1 MKIQNKITPFFWF
14 EKDAKDIIKYYKNI
28 FKDFKIIKRNK
39 FSGSP
44 SGNVEIVEVE
54 MVGFKMIWMITVG
67 PFRFNEAISLTINCK
82 GQKEV
87 DYYWSALT
95 KNGGKEVECG
105 WCKDK
110 YGLCWQVI
118 PEELGEVTTQ
128 KDKVKAKY
136 AFGQMM
142 KMKKI
147 IIKDLS
153 KAYEGK

>member
-1 MKIQNKITPFFWF
+1 MKNKITPFFWY
-14 EKDAKDIIKYYKNI
+14 EKDANGIIKYYKNI

-44 SGNVEIVEVE
+44 SGDVEIVEVK
-54 MVGFKMIWMITVG
+54 MAGLQMIWMVTAA
-67 PFRFNEAISLTINCK
+67 PFKFNESISLTINCK

-87 DYYWSALT
+87 DYYWNALT

-118 PEELGEVTTQ
+118 PKELGDATTQ
-128 KDKVKAKY
+128 KDKTKAKD
-136 AFGQMM
+136 AFEQMM

-147 IIKDLS
+147 IIADLI
-153 KAYEGK
+153 K